1 MAAKKKTAKI
11 GKVATPA
18 KPDPKQA
25 RRDLA
30 DAERR
35 RVPGPTEREREALR
49 LRAAASDEEE

>member
-1 MAAKKKTAKI
+1 MAAKKKTPKKI
-11 GKVATPA
+11 ATSSP

-30 DAERR
+30 DAEQR